1 MALDLADL
9 TVPDLLARG
18 ELVCRRARSSEL
30 ELLYNWRAAFDAE
43 TLGARED
50 RTLRAA
56 ARRTVDQLQTGGDNW
71 VLTRDGR
78 LRATCTVLGETGE
91 TIQIGG
97 VSTPRDRRNRGY
109 GRAVVAGTLLAARTR
124 GRSRGLLFT
133 DDAAAERA
141 YRAIGFGVIGEVGLV
156 VLRPAVRWAQSR
168 RGACISADQGVGSAR
183 SGQRSIDMPGGRQ
196 SRPQARR
203 SWVR

>member
-1 MALDLADL
+1 
-9 TVPDLLARG
+9 
-18 ELVCRRARSSEL
+18 
-30 ELLYNWRAAFDAE
+30 
-43 TLGARED
+43 
-50 RTLRAA
+50 
-56 ARRTVDQLQTGGDNW
+56 

-78 LRATCTVLGETGE
+78 LRATCTVLGEIGE

-133 DDAAAERA
+133 DNTAAERA